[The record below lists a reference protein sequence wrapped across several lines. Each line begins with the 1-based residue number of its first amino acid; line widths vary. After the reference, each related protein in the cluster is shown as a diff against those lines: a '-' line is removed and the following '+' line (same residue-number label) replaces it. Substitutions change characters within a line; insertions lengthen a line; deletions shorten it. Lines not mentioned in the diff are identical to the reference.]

1 MHRWRVR
8 SCSAIQ
14 SIAARSSRAS
24 WNSAGFGRTKFAAVI
39 RGGSPEGQCGL
50 PHAPDVRIDEVQRSL
65 YWFVVF
71 VLCNLANLACHRL

>member
-14 SIAARSSRAS
+14 SIA
-24 WNSAGFGRTKFAAVI
+24 NSAGFGRTKFAAVI

-65 YWFVVF
+65 YQFVVF